1 MELLLISDTK
11 LKVTLTH
18 EDMKR
23 LDISCDGLDYDNTQ
37 TRRAFWQILDEAK
50 SKTGF
55 DAARD
60 RVFIQVYPSKCGGC
74 EMYVIKLKGLLD
86 TEREGKKEVSKTRS
100 SVFSFDSISSLLPVC
115 RQLKGLGYER
125 ESAAY
130 IGDDGRYYLVVSEEA
145 PLSGQ
150 RGAFGEFSFLE
161 EYGRRHTEP
170 SRTAY
175 IREHCQVID
184 ASDAVNILAA
194 LA

>member
-1 MELLLISDTK
+1 MELLLISDSK
-11 LKVTLTH
+11 LKVTLTN

-23 LDISCDGLDYDNTQ
+23 LDISCDGLDYDNTE

-74 EMYVIKLKGLLD
+74 EMYVIKLKGLFGK
-86 TEREGKKEVSKTRS
+86 EKEGKMEVAKTRA
-100 SVFSFDSISSLLPVC
+100 SVFSFDSMTSLLPVC
-115 RQLKGLGYER
+115 RQLKGLGYGR

-130 IGDDGRYYLVVSEEA
+130 IGDDGRFYLVVNEET
-145 PLSGQ
+145 PTCQ
-150 RGAFGEFSFLE
+150 RGSFGEFSFLE

-170 SRTAY
+170 SRAAY
-175 IREHCQVID
+175 IREHCRAIEEK
-184 ASDAVNILAA
+184 DAVNILASFA
-194 LA
+194 